1 MSDDNMEPDGP
12 IPTDAQAAKAR
23 SSDELLGGS
32 SPSSSSTRP
41 QHKPTPPESGATA
54 NSMEHLLSGAASALK
69 SSGNVVNASDLKS
82 DHPYG
87 DSGHGMGTGNVLN
100 RLGAGTPYGK

>member
-1 MSDDNMEPDGP
+1 MSNDNMEPDSP

-32 SPSSSSTRP
+32 SPSSSSPRP
-41 QHKPTPPESGATA
+41 QHKPTPPESGGTA
-54 NSMEHLLSGAASALK
+54 NSMNRLMNAASNAIK
-69 SSGNVVNASDLKS
+69 NAGETTNVSDLKV

-87 DSGHGMGTGNVLN
+87 DSGHGMGTSNVLN